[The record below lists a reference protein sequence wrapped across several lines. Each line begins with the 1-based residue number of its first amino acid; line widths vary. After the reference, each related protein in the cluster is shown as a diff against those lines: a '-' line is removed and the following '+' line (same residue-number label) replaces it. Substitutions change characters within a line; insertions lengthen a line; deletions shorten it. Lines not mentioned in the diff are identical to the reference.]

1 MLENF
6 SFDLQPGDILGIVGP
21 NGTGKT
27 TCLKLITGKLQPDNG
42 TVTVGKTV
50 DLCHVDQ
57 ERETLDPEKSVWEEI
72 SDGQDLIKLGKLEV
86 NSRSYV
92 AKFNFWG
99 PDQQQ
104 KVGSLS
110 GGQRNRVQLAKML
123 RRGGNVILLDEPTND
138 LDLDTLRVVLEEGI
152 QQFPGCMV
160 IVSHDRYFL
169 DRVCTK
175 ILDLGNYEPGKY
187 LDSL

>member
-1 MLENF
+1 M
-6 SFDLQPGDILGIVGP
+6 
-21 NGTGKT
+21 
-27 TCLKLITGKLQPDNG
+27 
-42 TVTVGKTV
+42 
-50 DLCHVDQ
+50 
-57 ERETLDPEKSVWEEI
+57 
-72 SDGQDLIKLGKLEV
+72 

-92 AKFNFWG
+92 AKFNFTG

-138 LDLDTLRVVLEEGI
+138 LDLDTLRVLEEGI
-152 QQFPGCMV
+152 NNFPGCMV